1 MRHQPTRRMAAC
13 LLTAAAMLGSGCA
26 EPAGPTVEDARV
38 FLEAAETELLDM
50 WIDAGRAAWVQSTY
64 ITEDTTA
71 LAAAAQTAVIGA
83 TMRLAAEAARF
94 DTVELPEELR
104 RKLLLLK
111 TSMGVAAPADPARQA
126 ELSDITTGMESAY
139 GRGAYCPGGGAACL
153 SLPEMERLFA
163 DSRDTDELLDIW
175 IGWRTVSPPFRD
187 DYARFVE
194 LANAGARDLGFAD
207 LGELWRS
214 GYDMPPAAFIEELE
228 RLWAQVRPLYE
239 ALHCHVRA
247 ELADEYGTAVVP
259 SGEPIPAHLLGNMWS
274 QSWSNVYDIV
284 GPARADPG
292 YDLTQLLA
300 SNRVDELEMVRYGE
314 RFFSSLGFDPLPDTF
329 WDRSLFVQP
338 VDRDVVCHASA
349 WDLDYESD
357 IRIKMCIGINDEDF
371 VTIHHELGHN
381 YYQRAYQR
389 RSPLHRTSANDGF
402 HEGIGDTIAL
412 SITPEYL
419 AEVGLLARVPPADRD
434 LGLLLR
440 LALDKVAFL
449 PFGLMVDQWRWKV
462 FAGEIAPEAY
472 NEGWWDLRTEYQGIR
487 PPVPRSEADFDPGAK
502 YHVPANTSY
511 TRYFLAHILQFQF
524 HRALCEVAGV
534 DGPLHRCSIFGSE
547 EAGARLNAMLEMG
560 ASQPWPDALEAMTG
574 ERTMDATAILD
585 YFAPLQAWLDEQNAD
600 RTCGW

>member
-1 MRHQPTRRMAAC
+1 MAAC
-13 LLTAAAMLGSGCA
+13 LTAAAMLGSACA

-38 FLEAAETELLDM
+38 FLEAAETELLDL
-50 WIDAGRAAWVQSTY
+50 WIDSGRAAWVQSTY

-111 TSMGVAAPADPARQA
+111 TSMGVAAPADPVLQA

-175 IGWRTVSPPFRD
+175 IGWRTVSPPYRD

-259 SGEPIPAHLLGNMWS
+259 PGEPIPAHLLGNMWS

-300 SNRVDELEMVRYGE
+300 SSRVDELEMVRYGE

-357 IRIKMCIGINDEDF
+357 IRIKMCIGVNDEDF

-381 YYQRAYQR
+381 YYQRAYQHQ
-389 RSPLHRTSANDGF
+389 SPLHRTSANDGF

-419 AEVGLLARVPPADRD
+419 AEVGLLTRVPPADRD

-524 HRALCEVAGV
+524 HRALCEVAGA